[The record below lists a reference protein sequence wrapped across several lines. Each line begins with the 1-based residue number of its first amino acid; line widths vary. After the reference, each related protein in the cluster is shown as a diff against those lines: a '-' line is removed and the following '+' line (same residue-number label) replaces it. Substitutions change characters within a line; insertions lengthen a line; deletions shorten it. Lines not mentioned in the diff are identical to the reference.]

1 VPKFK
6 LKIMTDREI
15 DIINAVGKYV
25 DNKFEGKGRL
35 DGSYIEEAQDYFMEL
50 QERVED
56 AYNKKFVL
64 SSMLLNK
71 LIKEVAQEMATDQ
84 RSIGTLKYHL
94 GL

>member
-1 VPKFK
+1 
-6 LKIMTDREI
+6 MTDREI
-15 DIINAVGKYV
+15 DIIDAVGKYV

-50 QERVED
+50 KEQVED
-56 AYNKKFVL
+56 AYNKRFVL
-64 SSMLLNK
+64 SPMLLNK

-84 RSIGTLKYHL
+84 RAIGTLKYHL

>member
-1 VPKFK
+1 
-6 LKIMTDREI
+6 MTDREI
-15 DIINAVGKYV
+15 DIIDAVGKYV

-56 AYNKKFVL
+56 AYNERFVL
-64 SSMLLNK
+64 SPMLLNK

-84 RSIGTLKYHL
+84 RAIGTLKYHL
-94 GL
+94 K

>member
-1 VPKFK
+1 
-6 LKIMTDREI
+6 MTDREI
-15 DIINAVGKYV
+15 DIIDAVGKYV

-56 AYNKKFVL
+56 AYNERFVL
-64 SSMLLNK
+64 SPMLLNK

-84 RSIGTLKYHL
+84 RAIGTLKYHL

>member
-15 DIINAVGKYV
+15 DIIDAVGKYV

-56 AYNKKFVL
+56 AYNERFVL
-64 SSMLLNK
+64 SPMLLNK

-84 RSIGTLKYHL
+84 RAIGTLKYHL